1 MDGMQFKVEMTRD
14 ATEDLRLIYE
24 YIADEDG
31 ISRANDILDKVL
43 VLIDDLSSFPQRS
56 VYPKEL
62 IALGIQEYRQVI
74 IYSYRVIYRIF
85 EQQVIIYLIVDGRRD
100 LQTVLAKRLLAQ

>member
-43 VLIDDLSSFPQRS
+43 VLIDDLSSFPQRG